1 MQVCM
6 VWLTNWFLFMKLSET
21 ILIALALGSLLLWIL
36 EVRRTSF
43 AESYWILMVCLAFL
57 FSFQFVRNRRLERE
71 KIVSPTIKQM
81 EADRNRKKKK
91 K

>member
-1 MQVCM
+1 M

-21 ILIALALGSLLLWIL
+21 ILIALAVGSLLLWIL
-36 EVRRTSF
+36 EIRRTSF

>member
-1 MQVCM
+1 
-6 VWLTNWFLFMKLSET
+6 MKLSET